1 MSLQVV
7 LPTHLD
13 NVRDKLAENIHELW
27 GMNKIELGWTYG
39 KVQPS
44 SCWHGDEHSYSKT
57 GRADFMLMKVQRW
70 DLCVSLEMMDKVGLK
85 RLLGI

>member
-1 MSLQVV
+1 MPLQVV

-44 SCWHGDEHSYSKT
+44 RCWHGDEHRDSKT
-57 GRADFMLMKVQRW
+57 GRTDFMLTKVQRW
-70 DLCVSLEMMDKVGLK
+70 DLSLEVTGKVGLK
-85 RLLGI
+85 RLLAI